1 MGWCNERVGQQFVSM
16 HQDRDRDEKEVWVPA
31 ARQEAIRIRPHQAL
45 THTLTHTHNHHH
57 QYYHMPHTTT
67 APHAF
72 HQIMKQFTRAN
83 AKRIR
88 RFPSKV
94 IFAAAV
100 LSRFV
105 FSAPSTNAQ
114 CLQHTQHTAERTA
127 HTAHITQHT
136 QHTQHTAH
144 TA

>member
-67 APHAF
+67 CHTSPTNTTSNAF
-72 HQIMKQFTRAN
+72 HQIMKQFKRTN

-88 RFPSKV
+88 RFTAKV

-114 CLQHTQHTAERTA
+114 CLQHTQHTA
-127 HTAHITQHT
+127 HTA
-136 QHTQHTAH
+136 
-144 TA
+144 

>member
-31 ARQEAIRIRPHQAL
+31 ARQEAIRILPHQAL
-45 THTLTHTHNHHH
+45 THTLTHNHHH
-57 QYYHMPHTTT
+57 QYYHMPLSPTSN
-67 APHAF
+67 AF
-72 HQIMKQFTRAN
+72 HQIMKQFTSRTN

-88 RFPSKV
+88 RFTAKV

-105 FSAPSTNAQ
+105 FTALPLPLMRSAYST
-114 CLQHTQHTAERTA
+114 HSTQH
-127 HTAHITQHT
+127 IQHS
-136 QHTQHTAH
+136 TQHTAH
-144 TA
+144 SHQSHTALNQSI